1 MSDSYLL
8 IASRDPFA
16 YAEVGRFY
24 ELSATLHRE
33 GHAVTLFLV
42 QNGVLPAR
50 RGAHSGSLSR
60 LAREGVQVLADEFSL
75 RERGILSACLADGVA
90 PAPLDFVI
98 DTLAHGAK
106 TLWH

>member
-8 IASRDPFA
+8 IASRDPFSS
-16 YAEVGRFY
+16 AEVERFY
-24 ELSATLHRE
+24 ELGLAIHRE

-50 RGAHSGSLSR
+50 PGPRSSQLSR
-60 LAREGVQVLADEFSL
+60 LAQEGVQVLADEFSL
-75 RERGILSACLADGVA
+75 RERGIPSSRLADGVT

-98 DTLAHGAK
+98 DALVQGAK